1 MVPYDKFRPSNYEK
15 ALIYITVITLMDPAR
30 IKFGDEKHIEGNVL
44 YCRKVRRDIL
54 TGIVPDIMTHPD
66 FRQRYTIVGFCGIDP
81 RVSPVRYGISVNT
94 NDAANFSD
102 QIVMAI
108 HLCWLLPG
116 DVLVLDNAAIHNGGD
131 NSDLE
136 NWLWQ
141 NFRIYLIYLPAR
153 TPEWNPIELVWNI
166 LVQRLNVFC
175 LSAAKQIGGKHSL
188 VVATMIVLNAITH
201 KEVRGC
207 YRTCGY
213 GVPK

>member
-1 MVPYDKFRPSNYEK
+1 
-15 ALIYITVITLMDPAR
+15 
-30 IKFGDEKHIEGNVL
+30 
-44 YCRKVRRDIL
+44 
-54 TGIVPDIMTHPD
+54 
-66 FRQRYTIVGFCGIDP
+66 
-81 RVSPVRYGISVNT
+81 VNT